1 MKYLKLIFLKCSA
14 MVFWAAAKG
23 NKILVIP
30 VEINVRELNGAIQLA
45 HEAAKKGWF
54 VIIGGK
60 SSLFPVIPFLPSA
73 FVYLKSIVPGEV
85 QIQKSAPTFWASQYL
100 S

>member
-1 MKYLKLIFLKCSA
+1 MKYLKLIFEMFRDGLLGSGK
-14 MVFWAAAKG
+14 K

-60 SSLFPVIPFLPSA
+60 SSVPGYPVPASA
-73 FVYLKSIVPGEV
+73 FVYLKSIVPERYRSRSRSDV
-85 QIQKSAPTFWASQYL
+85 WASQYL